1 MKTDQATPILLYKVR
16 NAFHE
21 IGTLLDEH
29 NMCDGATEETHLVRG
44 RRSGCQFVCAKDAHR
59 ATEREAWAEYAIDLV
74 EAISREEKTILETEA
89 RICGWRKEL
98 RKSLLIDRKL
108 SDCS

>member
-1 MKTDQATPILLYKVR
+1 MKTDQAIPVLLYKVC
-16 NAFHE
+16 NGVLE
-21 IGTLLDEH
+21 IVTLLDEH
-29 NMCDGATEETHLVRG
+29 NMCDGATVETHLCRG
-44 RRSGCQFVCAKDAHR
+44 KGGRKFVCAKGHHR

-89 RICGWRKEL
+89 RIRGWRKEL